1 MATLDETN
9 IFGLT
14 PEQPEKKDD
23 SLSRLGIS
31 ESGYLNRLAQIQQ
44 MNLQGQTDMSEARSA
59 RGAEKKVL
67 RDQYFSDLAEAAK
80 DPTQEKRDTAL
91 ESFFETPF
99 MFQMGQYIPDPTGLP
114 TDIAEAEY
122 SGRKF
127 KESREARGKGT
138 EFYPGPL
145 GFEDR
150 PFYPDMTPEEAGL
163 KLQQGLAM
171 ASIPPGIGGIAGIA
185 QSMIGLP
192 SKVLRSKSMDGQGGG
207 GIGGLSKQEFTQKEI
222 DTKARDGMFISPLNR
237 YLITTAPKNLKGQAL
252 LDHIKANQSK
262 GGYKADEIRYTGIE
276 EYLKENPEA
285 TTQELIDYASENKPR
300 IVVETLGDEA
310 DSQDIFLP
318 ERVEAIDPISMEDHS
333 IRRADEK
340 FDELQEGDI
349 KFEPYT
355 INARFDEMFYE
366 GDIDQTMRDNVK
378 SRMADFRTSLDDNAI
393 QPKDYLAPDELAALS
408 RQLAKEDFY
417 SSPYNIIELDE
428 GVGVDLKAYGND
440 DVGYVL
446 IQDGERVELEGDVRI
461 GTAGEAQNQMKILLR
476 DQGEVY
482 NMSGIDGEVEFK
494 GYVLNKTMPHV
505 NGKDYQEM
513 KLLMPSLEARGFKTF
528 KGHYNEDYEIGT
540 LAKVDSK
547 LDDGSATMH
556 IPEFQADVHQKGA
569 STGYDTPKDKKYYDE
584 VLIPQAVK
592 DFEAQAK
599 RILGDDEFNR
609 LKTLYTQ
616 EDSRLY
622 LKENDPAQ
630 EYFVLEKIKDKIE
643 KPVS

>member
-44 MNLQGQTDMSEARSA
+44 MNLQGQTDMSEVRSA
-59 RGAEKKVL
+59 EGAEKKVL

-207 GIGGLSKQEFTQKEI
+207 GIGGLSKQEFNQQEI
-222 DTKARDGMFISPLNR
+222 DTKARDGMFVSSLNK

-262 GGYKADEIRYTGIE
+262 GGYKADEIRYTGVE
-276 EYLKENPEA
+276 EYIKENPEA
-285 TTQELIDYASENKPR
+285 TTADAIDFISENKVRVQQNVYKDNVNSSEPELFQEPEFEP
-300 IVVETLGDEA
+300 INPITGKDDSLEFAEGYYGGMKAGDE
-310 DSQDIFLP
+310 
-318 ERVEAIDPISMEDHS
+318 
-333 IRRADEK
+333 
-340 FDELQEGDI
+340 
-349 KFEPYT
+349 
-355 INARFDEMFYE
+355 
-366 GDIDQTMRDNVK
+366 
-378 SRMADFRTSLDDNAI
+378 
-393 QPKDYLAPDELAALS
+393 DY
-408 RQLAKEDFY
+408 
-417 SSPYNIIELDE
+417 
-428 GVGVDLKAYGND
+428 
-440 DVGYVL
+440 
-446 IQDGERVELEGDVRI
+446 RI
-461 GTAGEAQNQMKILLR
+461 GTGAVRSHFMDLHADGTINDSQLDNVNDKITAS
-476 DQGEVY
+476 EVRY
-482 NMSGIDGEVEFK
+482 SGIDNPEIPNQYLSDDE
-494 GYVLNKTMPHV
+494 LN
-505 NGKDYQEM
+505 
-513 KLLMPSLEARGFKTF
+513 F
-528 KGHYNEDYEIGT
+528 
-540 LAKVDSK
+540 LAKICPK
-547 LDDGSATMH
+547 QNTC
-556 IPEFQADVHQKGA
+556 PWHQ
-569 STGYDTPKDKKYYDE
+569 T
-584 VLIPQAVK
+584 
-592 DFEAQAK
+592 
-599 RILGDDEFNR
+599 R
-609 LKTLYTQ
+609 
-616 EDSRLY
+616 
-622 LKENDPAQ
+622 
-630 EYFVLEKIKDKIE
+630 
-643 KPVS
+643 